1 MESQNKRFGRNPRR
15 AAARRPLAC
24 IGALLFGL
32 AAACTPAGP
41 RPGGADAP
49 RVGPARAP
57 AQGPADTLTLVL
69 LGTTDVH
76 GWIHPYDYYALSE
89 APHGLGLLAPLV
101 DSVRAAHPGRVYLF
115 DSGDLLQG
123 TPLALVYA
131 RVERES
137 PNPIIRAMDLLG
149 YTAATIGNH
158 ELDYGVAH
166 LDRAVAQAGFPFVS
180 ANIFRAGT
188 DEHAFAPYALVPH
201 TVPDGD
207 TLLIGITGT
216 TTPGTALW
224 NRARV
229 EGVLE
234 FRDPVA
240 SLRSVVA
247 ELRTRGAD
255 LVVVLSHGGLEGSSY
270 DAAELGLP
278 PENDAARAAREVEG
292 IDVVFLGHTHRELA
306 DTTIGNTLLLQA
318 GNWARSLAAAEVR
331 LARRGRGRW
340 NVVSRSGSLLRPE
353 PGRVDAAFLDSTS
366 AAHERTLAYVNSVI
380 GRATA
385 TLSASEARV
394 RDTPL
399 LDFINEVQRRATG
412 ADLSAAAAFRL
423 DAALPRGPI
432 TIADVAGVY
441 IYENTLRAV
450 RITGAQLKA
459 FLEKSAEYYRGWPPP
474 GGGTVTNF
482 DVPGY
487 NFDVVSG
494 VDYVIDLSRPV
505 GNRIVELRYQGQPV
519 RPDQTFTMAVNSYRQ
534 SGGGGYTML
543 ANAPVV
549 YDRGEDIRE
558 LLIEEVRRRGELRPE
573 ADFRENW
580 RIVPASAAERAL
592 AEQLEREARALAS
605 APPGTPVLAMPLVRS
620 AGESTLGRVVA
631 DAIRWAAGTQV
642 ALIHSATLGA
652 DLGAGPADA
661 AAVRSVLPESGGI
674 VRLYLS
680 GVQLRALLEQALGE
694 DPPAAS
700 LSGAVVHYD
709 AAAPSGSRVLTV
721 RLEDGFELRPD
732 LLYSVAVPAD
742 LLDGAGALPALTHAL
757 TREDTGRAAAEAV
770 LDYLNTMPQPVRP
783 PRDARFRSASAADRR
798 VDAGGAP
805 QRPDDRTP

>member
-1 MESQNKRFGRNPRR
+1 M
-15 AAARRPLAC
+15 RPLVC
-24 IGALLFGL
+24 IGALLLGL

-41 RPGGADAP
+41 RPRGADVP
-49 RVGPARAP
+49 RPDPARA
-57 AQGPADTLTLVL
+57 AVQTPADTLTLVL

-76 GWIHPYDYYALSE
+76 GWIPPYDYYALSE

-131 RVERES
+131 RVERGA

-158 ELDYGVAH
+158 EFDYGIEY
-166 LDRAVAQAGFPFVS
+166 LDRAIAQASFPFVT

-188 DEHAFAPYALVPH
+188 GEHAYEPYVLVPH
-201 TVPDGD
+201 VVPDGD

-216 TTPGTALW
+216 TTPGTGLW

-240 SLRSVVA
+240 SLRPVVA
-247 ELRTRGAD
+247 ELRARGAD
-255 LVVVLSHGGLEGSSY
+255 IVVVLSHGGLEGSSY

-278 PENDAARAAREVEG
+278 PENDAARIARELEG
-292 IDVVFLGHTHRELA
+292 VDIVFLGHTHRELA
-306 DTTIGNTLLLQA
+306 DTTIGSTLLLQA
-318 GNWARSLAAAEVR
+318 GHWARSLAAAEVR
-331 LARRGRGRW
+331 LVRRGRGTW
-340 NVVSRSGSLLRPE
+340 AVVSRSGSLLRPD
-353 PGRVDAAFLDSTS
+353 PGRVNTALLDSLS
-366 AAHERTLAYVNSVI
+366 DAHERTLAHVNSVI

-399 LDFINEVQRRATG
+399 MDFINEVQRRVTG

-432 TIADVAGVY
+432 TIADVAGIY

-505 GNRIVELRYQGQPV
+505 GNRIVELRYRGEPV

-543 ANAPVV
+543 VNAPVV

-573 ADFRENW
+573 DDFRENW
-580 RIVPASAAERAL
+580 RIVPAAAVERAL
-592 AEQLEREARALAS
+592 AEQLDREARTLAA
-605 APPGTPVLAMPLVRS
+605 APPGTPVLAAPLVRS
-620 AGESTLGRVVA
+620 AGESSLGRIAA
-631 DAIRWAAGTQV
+631 DAIRWAAGTHIGLV
-642 ALIHSATLGA
+642 HSGALGA
-652 DLGAGPADA
+652 DLAAGPADA
-661 AAVRSVLPESGGI
+661 AAVRRVLPGPGGI
-674 VRLYLS
+674 VRVYLS
-680 GVQLRALLEQALGE
+680 GIQLRALLEQMLAQ
-694 DPPAAS
+694 DSPAAA
-700 LSGAVVHYD
+700 LSGVIVRYD
-709 AAAPSGSRVLTV
+709 PAAPPGHRVLGL
-721 RLEDGFELRPD
+721 RLEDGFELKPD
-732 LLYSVAVPAD
+732 LVYSVAVPAD
-742 LLDGAGALPALTHAL
+742 LMDAANAPPVLAQALV
-757 TREDTGRAAAEAV
+757 REDIGRAPAEAL
-770 LDYLNTMPQPVRP
+770 LDYLNTLPQPVRP
-783 PRDARFRSASAADRR
+783 PRDGRFRSAATAAGRTA
-798 VDAGGAP
+798 VGSTAP
-805 QRPDDRTP
+805 PRPDNPEP

>member
-1 MESQNKRFGRNPRR
+1 MESRNELFGRNPRR
-15 AAARRPLAC
+15 AAALRPLAC

-41 RPGGADAP
+41 RPRGADVP
-49 RVGPARAP
+49 HPARAP
-57 AQGPADTLTLVL
+57 AHGPADTLTLVL

-76 GWIHPYDYYALSE
+76 GWIYPYDYYALAE

-123 TPLALVYA
+123 TPFALVYA
-131 RVERES
+131 RVERGA

-149 YTAATIGNH
+149 YTAGTIGNH
-158 ELDYGVAH
+158 EFDYGVEH

-188 DEHAFAPYALVPH
+188 QDHAYAPYALVPH
-201 TVPDGD
+201 VAPGGD

-234 FRDPVA
+234 FRDPVV
-240 SLRSVVA
+240 SLRPIVA
-247 ELRTRGAD
+247 ELRARGAD

-292 IDVVFLGHTHRELA
+292 IDVIFLGHTHRELA

-331 LARRGRGRW
+331 LARRGRGTW
-340 NVVSRSGSLLRPE
+340 SVVSRSGSLLRPD
-353 PGRVDAAFLDSTS
+353 PGRVGTALLDAVL
-366 AAHERTLAYVNSVI
+366 AAHQRTLAYVNSVI

-399 LDFINEVQRRATG
+399 MDFINEVQRRATG

-558 LLIEEVRRRGELRPE
+558 LLIEEVRRRGEIRPGD
-573 ADFRENW
+573 DFRENW
-580 RIVPASAAERAL
+580 RIVPAAAAERAL
-592 AEQLEREARALAS
+592 AEQLERETRVLAA
-605 APPGTPVLAMPLVRS
+605 APAGTPVLAAPLVRS
-620 AGESTLGRVVA
+620 PGESTLGRVVA
-631 DAIRWAAGTQV
+631 DAIRWAAGTQI
-642 ALIHSATLGA
+642 ALVGSASLGA
-652 DLGAGPADA
+652 DLGAGPAEA
-661 AAVRSVLPESGGI
+661 AAVRRVLPEPGSI
-674 VRLYLS
+674 VRLYMS
-680 GVQLRALLEQALGE
+680 GIQLRALLEQVLGQG
-694 DPPAAS
+694 PPAAA
-700 LSGAVVHYD
+700 LSGAIVHYD
-709 AAAPSGSRVLTV
+709 AAAPPGSRVLTV
-721 RLEDGFELRPD
+721 RLEDGLELQPD
-732 LLYSVAVPAD
+732 LVYSVAVPAD
-742 LLDGAGALPALTHAL
+742 LVDGAAALPALAHAFA
-757 TREDTGRAAAEAV
+757 REDTGRGPAEAL

-783 PRDARFRSASAADRR
+783 PRDARFRPAAAAEGR
-798 VDAGGAP
+798 ANGGGTP
-805 QRPDDRTP
+805 QRPRDRTP